1 MSRGDD
7 LSINPSLF
15 SRGFLVLQD
24 PMRNTHSSNFQRMSK
39 CTVLCVLYQSQE
51 LSPMT
56 ECVSCVDYSRSQGAQ
71 SPGRFAGMRLN
82 LDCDD
87 QCDDTTV

>member
-1 MSRGDD
+1 MSRGVGGGDD
-7 LSINPSLF
+7 LSINLSLF

-51 LSPMT
+51 LSPTT
-56 ECVSCVDYSRSQGAQ
+56 ECVSCVDQV
-71 SPGRFAGMRLN
+71 AGGTVPRKIRRNATEPRL
-82 LDCDD
+82 
-87 QCDDTTV
+87 